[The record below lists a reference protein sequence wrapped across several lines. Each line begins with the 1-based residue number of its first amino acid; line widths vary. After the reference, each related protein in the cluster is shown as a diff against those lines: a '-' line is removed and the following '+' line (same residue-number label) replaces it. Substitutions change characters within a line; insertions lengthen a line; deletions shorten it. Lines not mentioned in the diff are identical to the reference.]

1 MNKKEYIKPSVET
14 VDLGSTAS
22 ILAGSDIAPQ
32 SIFDE
37 EVEEYNREGEKPS
50 GWGAQW

>member
-1 MNKKEYIKPSVET
+1 MIKKEYIKPSVKA

-22 ILAGSDIAPQ
+22 ILAGSDPTPM
-32 SIFDE
+32 SIYDD